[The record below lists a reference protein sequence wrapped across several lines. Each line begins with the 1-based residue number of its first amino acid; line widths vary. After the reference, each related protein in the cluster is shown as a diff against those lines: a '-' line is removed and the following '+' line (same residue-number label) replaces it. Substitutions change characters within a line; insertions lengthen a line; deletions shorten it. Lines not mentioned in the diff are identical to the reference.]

1 MSFFTVINGFLQQ
14 NFATAEKEK
23 SGWSWSTRERNM
35 IRIFPIS
42 RYRLLLHERIFTL
55 FWFMASQN
63 TRWCLL
69 SIKKFVPKRM
79 SWVLQTPIFTLAY
92 GNLRKFW
99 LDYEYETLLPD
110 ITIYQILEYYKNGID
125 KVLETVLSMK

>member
-1 MSFFTVINGFLQQ
+1 M
-14 NFATAEKEK
+14 
-23 SGWSWSTRERNM
+23 
-35 IRIFPIS
+35 
-42 RYRLLLHERIFTL
+42 
-55 FWFMASQN
+55 
-63 TRWCLL
+63 
-69 SIKKFVPKRM
+69 
-79 SWVLQTPIFTLAY
+79 QTPIFTLAY